1 MCEHG
6 LMKFHNLNN
15 HPMPD
20 HFFSDDFQLENERV
34 LLRSLHTEDLEHLL
48 PISENEPEN
57 WQYGLEDAS
66 GREQLAA
73 YIANAIR
80 SKSEHQSF
88 PFIIFDKVAQL
99 YAGSTRYYQIN
110 SKHGRLAIGYSWLGN
125 AFKQTGLNAHV
136 KYLMLTHAFE
146 HMQMER
152 VEFMA
157 DSLNERSIRSI
168 LSLGAS
174 SEGILRSHAVRPNGT
189 RRDTAVFSILKNEW
203 LEQVKPSLFQK
214 IYR

>member
-1 MCEHG
+1 
-6 LMKFHNLNN
+6 
-15 HPMPD
+15 MPE

-34 LLRSLHTEDLEHLL
+34 LLRSLRTEDLEHLL
-48 PISENEPEN
+48 PFSENEPEN

-66 GREQLAA
+66 GREQLAS

-80 SKSEHQSF
+80 GKSEQQSF
-88 PFIIFDKVAQL
+88 PFIIFDKAVQQ
-99 YAGSTRYYQIN
+99 YAGSTRYYKIN

-136 KYLMLTHAFE
+136 KYLMLMHAFE
-146 HMQMER
+146 SMHLER

-168 LSLGAS
+168 LSLGATH
-174 SEGILRSHAVRPNGT
+174 EGTLRSHAIRPNGT
-189 RRDTAVFSILKNEW
+189 RRDTAVFSILKKEW
-203 LEQVKPSLFQK
+203 LEQVKPSLQIK
-214 IYR
+214 IQSLG

>member
-1 MCEHG
+1 
-6 LMKFHNLNN
+6 MKCHNPN
-15 HPMPD
+15 HRAMSEQ
-20 HFFSDDFQLENERV
+20 FFRDNFQLENERV
-34 LLRSLHTEDLEHLL
+34 LLRSIRTEDLEHLL
-48 PISENEPEN
+48 PISESEPEN
-57 WQYGLEDAS
+57 WEYGLEDAS

-88 PFIIFDKVAQL
+88 PFIIFDKAAKQ

-110 SKHGRLAIGYSWLGN
+110 SRHGRLAIGYSWLGN

-136 KYLMLTHAFE
+136 KYLMLMHAFE
-146 HMQMER
+146 NMNIKR

-174 SEGILRSHAVRPNGT
+174 REGTLRSHAIRPNGT

-203 LEQVKPSLFQK
+203 LEQVKPSLSLK
-214 IYR
+214 IKM